1 MKRPP
6 GFRKLTKSLVLAAAF
21 SIAAAASMNASPPR
35 TCGSCGMF
43 GLARDQVARINA
55 VHIGD
60 PGIRPIAVEMLFVD
74 ANGAVLGRR
83 ATIDPGQAVFFDLPF
98 DASREEN
105 RIEVRPIVN
114 VSAGPDKSLRITIEV
129 FDPLTG
135 KTAVYIGDP
144 NL

>member
-1 MKRPP
+1 
-6 GFRKLTKSLVLAAAF
+6 
-21 SIAAAASMNASPPR
+21 
-35 TCGSCGMF
+35 MF
-43 GLARDQVARINA
+43 GLAATRSPASMRSISGILESGRSRSDAAR
-55 VHIGD
+55 GCD
-60 PGIRPIAVEMLFVD
+60 
-74 ANGAVLGRR
+74 GAVLGRDVQ
-83 ATIDPGQAVFFDLPF
+83 TIEPGQAVFFDLPF

-129 FDPLTG
+129 FDPVTG

>member
-1 MKRPP
+1 
-6 GFRKLTKSLVLAAAF
+6 
-21 SIAAAASMNASPPR
+21 MNASPPR
-35 TCGSCGMF
+35 TCAGCGMF

-60 PGIRPIAVEMLFVD
+60 PGIRPISVEMLFVD
-74 ANGAVLGRR
+74 ANGAVLGRDVQ
-83 ATIDPGQAVFFDLPF
+83 TIDPGQAVFFDLPF